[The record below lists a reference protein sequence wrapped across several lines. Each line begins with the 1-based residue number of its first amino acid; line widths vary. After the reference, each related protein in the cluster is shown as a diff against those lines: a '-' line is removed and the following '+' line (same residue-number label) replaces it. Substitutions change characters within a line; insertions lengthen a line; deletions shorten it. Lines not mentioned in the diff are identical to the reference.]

1 MADQIYTHS
10 NIQFFVSALPQVND
24 LDANTF
30 SGLTWVP
37 VGPVGAVPERGI
49 STNMLTY
56 DTVNTVVAQKAKGIT
71 DAGGGTL
78 ECARND
84 GDPGQQLL
92 RTIGAPSY
100 TQAHA
105 YKLVKQDGT
114 IEYGRG
120 LVAGPNYPG
129 GRNEDFDI
137 ANFTFAFVQPLVEV
151 SAAAGVD
158 DWDVVVHTGVT
169 HFQLVADGALTGF
182 ISSSA
187 TYGDVASAIGAVLT
201 GGKTA
206 TGVTGTGAV
215 GSPWNVTTSSPI
227 TLFGIG
233 ANVAEH

>member
-1 MADQIYTHS
+1 MADVIYTHS
-10 NIQFFVSALPQVND
+10 NIQFFVSRYAQLND
-24 LDANTF
+24 LNAGGFAILD
-30 SGLTWVP
+30 WVA
-37 VGPVGAVPERGI
+37 VGPVGSIPERGI

-84 GDPGQQLL
+84 SDPGQQLL

-100 TQAHA
+100 SAAHA
-105 YKLVKQDGT
+105 YKIIKQDGV

-151 SAAAGVD
+151 AASGGVD
-158 DWDVVVHTGVT
+158 DWDIEVHGGVSF
-169 HFQLVADGALTGF
+169 FQLVADGKITGL
-182 ISSSA
+182 IASAA
-187 TYGDVASAIGAVLT
+187 TYGDVADAIEAVLT
-201 GGKTA
+201 GKTT
-206 TGVTGTGAV
+206 TGVSGDGTH
-215 GSPWNVTTSSPI
+215 STPWNVTTDAPI
-227 TLFGIG
+227 TLYGIG
-233 ANVAEH
+233 AYVTAN